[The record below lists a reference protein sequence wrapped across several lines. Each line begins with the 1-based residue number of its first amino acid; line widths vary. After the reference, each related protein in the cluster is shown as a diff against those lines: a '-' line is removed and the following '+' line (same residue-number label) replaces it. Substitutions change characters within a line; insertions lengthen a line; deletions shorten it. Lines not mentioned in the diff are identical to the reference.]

1 MTQLE
6 YQALRNTIEYHMD
19 RYYNQDAPE
28 ISDFEYDQ
36 LMQQLKAAEKEHPE
50 WVDPDSPS
58 QKVGGTVKR
67 EAGVKVTHTVPMLSI
82 EDVFEFDSV
91 RAFVDKVHAVHPDAT
106 FSVEVKVDGLSM
118 SITYRR
124 DGDGP
129 MRLVRRLHRRRCH
142 GQRARHPGHPAD
154 ARPAL

>member
-50 WVDPDSPS
+50 WADPDSPS

-82 EDVFEFDSV
+82 EDVFEFDDV
-91 RAFVDKVHAVHPDAT
+91 RAFVDKVHAVHPQGYHSKDEGYHT
-106 FSVEVKVDGLSM
+106 RGHSRLPLRL
-118 SITYRR
+118 RR
-124 DGDGP
+124 
-129 MRLVRRLHRRRCH
+129 HH
-142 GQRARHPGHPAD
+142 GTGE
-154 ARPAL
+154 